1 MPVLAAS
8 VPSDRGVERER
19 EGGVRFAFR
28 HFPLVDI
35 HPHAFAAASAAEA
48 ASVQGRFWEMH
59 DVLFRRQKA
68 LEGDNLQRYAS
79 ELDLDLDRFDQDRL
93 SSQRRRALRRARQ
106 P

>member
-1 MPVLAAS
+1 
-8 VPSDRGVERER
+8 
-19 EGGVRFAFR
+19 
-28 HFPLVDI
+28 
-35 HPHAFAAASAAEA
+35 
-48 ASVQGRFWEMH
+48 MH